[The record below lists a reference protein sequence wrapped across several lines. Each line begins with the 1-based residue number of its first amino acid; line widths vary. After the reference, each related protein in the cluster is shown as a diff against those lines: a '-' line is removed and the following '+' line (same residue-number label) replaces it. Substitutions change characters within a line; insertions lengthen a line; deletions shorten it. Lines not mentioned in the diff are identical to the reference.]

1 MDILLVAWLHV
12 LWMISIQFL
21 THDRTREYLLHSSGS
36 SSDSPLVGSLHLLLL
51 PFLVL
56 FQLSP
61 FKNLSHP
68 PAKIVKFKV
77 GSSLWTLVLL
87 ACVFIGVDAFVV
99 LEVDLVTV
107 ILNRQTVCSCSLV
120 VVIFLYRLSFS
131 VRSAVIVVLTRLS
144 LLILR
149 SHFVKFEWLFNWK
162 FQKYSI

>member
-1 MDILLVAWLHV
+1 
-12 LWMISIQFL
+12 
-21 THDRTREYLLHSSGS
+21 
-36 SSDSPLVGSLHLLLL
+36 
-51 PFLVL
+51 
-56 FQLSP
+56 
-61 FKNLSHP
+61 
-68 PAKIVKFKV
+68 
-77 GSSLWTLVLL
+77 L